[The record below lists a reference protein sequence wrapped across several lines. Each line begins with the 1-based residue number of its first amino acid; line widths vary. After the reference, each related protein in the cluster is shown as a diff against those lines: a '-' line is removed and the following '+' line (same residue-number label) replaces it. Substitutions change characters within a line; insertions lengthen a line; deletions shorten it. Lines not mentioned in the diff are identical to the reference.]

1 MEQIAIISDIHGNIP
16 ALTAVLDDIQQRGI
30 SRVFCLG
37 DIVGKGPNSDL
48 AIDIIKKNC
57 EISVM
62 GNWDDLMNQDVDFE
76 MARWCRGLIGQER
89 LAYLSTLPFS
99 IEFMLSG
106 KFVRLFH
113 ASPRSLYERVQPWDD
128 YEKRLSL
135 FDYSDLCQE
144 KRQADIVGYG
154 DIHNAFIQ
162 HLEGKTLFNVGSVG
176 NPLDLTQAS
185 YVIMEGEYMGVSAA
199 PLNMQFVRVPYDIEL
214 AVQQAV
220 EADMPA
226 AEPYIRE
233 LRTAQYRGSVRG

>member
-48 AIDIIKKNC
+48 AVDIIKKNC

-76 MARWCRGLIGQER
+76 MARWCRGLLGPER

-99 IEFMLSG
+99 IEFMMSG

-113 ASPRSLYERVQPWDD
+113 ASPRSLY
-128 YEKRLSL
+128 
-135 FDYSDLCQE
+135 
-144 KRQADIVGYG
+144 
-154 DIHNAFIQ
+154 
-162 HLEGKTLFNVGSVG
+162 
-176 NPLDLTQAS
+176 
-185 YVIMEGEYMGVSAA
+185 
-199 PLNMQFVRVPYDIEL
+199 
-214 AVQQAV
+214 
-220 EADMPA
+220 
-226 AEPYIRE
+226 
-233 LRTAQYRGSVRG
+233 